1 MAVKADIVAKAAVAA
16 GKVGMVVKA
25 VAAVAVVPVLLGT
38 VGLPKRTRHS
48 GSGPITMAGRGIRAG
63 SRIIRCGRSGGSTR
77 MFRCF
82 HEFHHEFHEVQYLR
96 TTPTLKIVWCRP

>member
-1 MAVKADIVAKAAVAA
+1 MAKAAVAT
-16 GKVGMVVKA
+16 GRVGVVAKA
-25 VAAVAVVPVLLGT
+25 VAVVAVVPVLLGT

-63 SRIIRCGRSGGSTR
+63 SRMIRCGSSGGSTR

-82 HEFHHEFHEVQYLR
+82 HEFHHEFHDR
-96 TTPTLKIVWCRP
+96 TAPTLKIVWCHP